1 MYLALKLLHVAAVVL
16 FLGNIT
22 TGLFWKAHGD
32 RSRNPVII
40 AHTLAGIIRS
50 DRWFTI
56 PGVVLIIAA
65 GVAAAV
71 VGGLPLLRTGW
82 IMVSIALFAVSG
94 LAFVFRVAPL
104 QQQLLGLAQA
114 TSETNRF
121 DWDGYRKL
129 SHAWKRWGEVALLA
143 PVAAFVIMVL
153 KPTL

>member
-32 RSRNPVII
+32 RTRNPVII
-40 AHTLAGIIRS
+40 AHTLDGIIRS

-56 PGVVLIIAA
+56 PGVVVIIAG
-65 GVAAAV
+65 GVAAAL

-82 IMVSIALFAVSG
+82 IAVSIVLFAISG
-94 LAFVFRVAPL
+94 LAFVLRVAPL

-114 TSETNRF
+114 TGEPGRF
-121 DWDGYRKL
+121 DWEAYRKL
-129 SHAWKRWGEVALLA
+129 SRSWKRWGELALLT

>member
-32 RSRNPVII
+32 RTRNPVII
-40 AHTLAGIIRS
+40 AHTLDGIIRS

-56 PGVVLIIAA
+56 PGVVVIIAG

-82 IMVSIALFAVSG
+82 IAVSIVLFAISG
-94 LAFVFRVAPL
+94 LAFVLRVAPL

-114 TSETNRF
+114 TGEPSRF
-121 DWDGYRKL
+121 DWEGYRKL
-129 SHAWKRWGEVALLA
+129 SRAWKLWGEVALLT

>member
-40 AHTLAGIIRS
+40 AHTLDGIIRS

-56 PGVVLIIAA
+56 PGVLVIIA
-65 GVAAAV
+65 GGIAAAV
-71 VGGLPLLRTGW
+71 VGGIPLLRTSW
-82 IMVSIALFAVSG
+82 ILVSIVLFAISG
-94 LAFVFRVAPL
+94 LAFMLRVAPL

-114 TSETNRF
+114 TGDPSQF
-121 DWDGYRKL
+121 DWEGYRKL
-129 SHAWKRWGEVALLA
+129 SRSWKLWGEIALLT
-143 PVAAFVIMVL
+143 PVAAFVFMVL
-153 KPTL
+153 KPAF

>member
-40 AHTLAGIIRS
+40 AHTLDGIIRS

-56 PGVVLIIAA
+56 PGVLLIIAG

-71 VGGLPLLRTGW
+71 VGGIPLLRTGW
-82 IMVSIALFAVSG
+82 ILVSIALFVISG
-94 LAFVFRVAPL
+94 LAFVLRVAPL

-114 TSETNRF
+114 TGDLNRF

-129 SHAWKRWGEVALLA
+129 SRAWKFWGEVALLT
-143 PVAAFVIMVL
+143 PVAAFVLMVL
-153 KPTL
+153 KPNL

>member
-32 RSRNPVII
+32 RTRNPVII
-40 AHTLAGIIRS
+40 AHTLDGIIRS

-56 PGVVLIIAA
+56 PGVVVIIAG
-65 GVAAAV
+65 GVAAAL

-82 IMVSIALFAVSG
+82 IAVSIVLFAISG
-94 LAFVFRVAPL
+94 LAFVLRVAPL
-104 QQQLLGLAQA
+104 QQHLLGLAQA
-114 TSETNRF
+114 TGEPGRF
-121 DWDGYRKL
+121 DWEAYRKL
-129 SHAWKRWGEVALLA
+129 SRSWKRWGELALLT

>member
-32 RSRNPVII
+32 RSRNPAII
-40 AHTLAGIIRS
+40 AHTLDGIIRS
-50 DRWFTI
+50 DRLFTI
-56 PGVVLIIAA
+56 PGVVVILVG

-82 IMVSIALFAVSG
+82 IVVSIVLFVVSG
-94 LAFVFRVAPL
+94 LAFVLRVAPL

-114 TSETNRF
+114 TGEPSRF

-129 SHAWKRWGEVALLA
+129 SRAWKFWGEVALLT
-143 PVAAFVIMVL
+143 PIAAFVIMVL
-153 KPTL
+153 KPTW

>member
-32 RSRNPVII
+32 RTRNPVII
-40 AHTLAGIIRS
+40 AHTLDGIIRS

-56 PGVVLIIAA
+56 PGVVVIIAG
-65 GVAAAV
+65 GVAAAL

-82 IMVSIALFAVSG
+82 IAVSIVLFAISG
-94 LAFVFRVAPL
+94 LAFVLRVAPL

-114 TSETNRF
+114 TGEPGRF
-121 DWDGYRKL
+121 DWEAYRKL
-129 SHAWKRWGEVALLA
+129 SRSWKRWGELALLT
-143 PVAAFVIMVL
+143 PVAAFVFMVL

>member
-1 MYLALKLLHVAAVVL
+1 MYLALKLLHVVAVVL

-22 TGLFWKAHGD
+22 TGLFWKVHGD

-40 AHTLAGIIRS
+40 AHTLDGIIRS

-56 PGVVLIIAA
+56 PGVVVIIAA
-65 GVAAAV
+65 GVAAAL

-82 IMVSIALFAVSG
+82 ISISIALFVISG
-94 LAFVFRVAPL
+94 LAFVLRVAPL

-114 TSETNRF
+114 TGDPNRF

-129 SHAWKRWGEVALLA
+129 SRAWKFWGEVALFTPA
-143 PVAAFVIMVL
+143 AAFVLMVL
-153 KPTL
+153 KPGM